1 MALWRKR
8 HADRPTPPAPDPAA
22 VQELREAGRR
32 QAAATASSWRRA
44 PVYAEAERL
53 RRANNFYDD
62 LMRAL
67 DRKGSST

>member
-8 HADRPTPPAPDPAA
+8 HTETPAAEPDPAA
-22 VQELREAGRR
+22 AAELQEAGQR

-53 RRANNFYDD
+53 RRSHDGIYDD
-62 LMRAL
+62 LMRSLELRGHA
-67 DRKGSST
+67 S